1 MRIWMVMA
9 VLVLPALVSGCPK
22 KETPAEP
29 ESANTSQAASAQ
41 PASPGAAD
49 KSGAPQKEDEEEDE
63 KGGW

>member
-1 MRIWMVMA
+1 MRIRMLLA

-29 ESANTSQAASAQ
+29 ESTSATPADSAQ
-41 PASPGAAD
+41 PPAPGAAD
-49 KSGAPQKEDEEEDE
+49 KSGAPKKEEDDE